1 MRDDRSDDTA
11 RFMQAIAAFSDEPE
25 PVGELGRKIA
35 DHPDAAVSAILSEI
49 DETVLR
55 RNLTFVAQ
63 SGEMVQI
70 DVAERRVFRVLA
82 IPMDWRDA
90 FAPLVGVDC
99 SGRQGAELM
108 QLFMMFAETASPIY
122 VSADLPD
129 RCKTAGFMGVTLR
142 ELRDVYTDLK
152 ALSGLPAP
160 LAIALGSL
168 LSHTTASCIVSSG
181 RVLHTSGDEA
191 FQAALRSV
199 CQTVS
204 LETQAQPVVRL
215 WQGGL
220 PQDVAA
226 LAATSGDVTLALA
239 VSNEAMISAYAKL
252 RRAFAPDAGAP

>member
-1 MRDDRSDDTA
+1 MRDDRSDHTA

-129 RCKTAGFMGVTLR
+129 RCKTAGFKGVTLR
-142 ELRDVYTDLK
+142 ELREVYTDLK

-160 LAIALGSL
+160 FGDCARITAVAYDCELHRLFWSRLTYVRRRGVSGCSAFRVPNRLA
-168 LSHTTASCIVSSG
+168 
-181 RVLHTSGDEA
+181 
-191 FQAALRSV
+191 
-199 CQTVS
+199 
-204 LETQAQPVVRL
+204 
-215 WQGGL
+215 
-220 PQDVAA
+220 
-226 LAATSGDVTLALA
+226 
-239 VSNEAMISAYAKL
+239 
-252 RRAFAPDAGAP
+252 